1 MKTVQ
6 WVSSRECP
14 LWVDTKEGVGLCN
27 HPDKA
32 TEDPPFCG
40 ADYCQQCKLR
50 AWRKVSV
57 AISGG
62 SDGSL
67 AT

>member
-40 ADYCQQCKLR
+40 ADYCQQCKLSPLNT
-50 AWRKVSV
+50 KVKGQRNSKKE
-57 AISGG
+57 
-62 SDGSL
+62 
-67 AT
+67 